1 MIAARP
7 DHKSWFLQLRK
18 AASELRPATSATD
31 RQRKNADISA
41 FLDVLL
47 MLRLKTLFFYYSF
60 LLYAIYFLP
69 ATLATKD
76 KKSRMKV
83 LKIS

>member
-1 MIAARP
+1 
-7 DHKSWFLQLRK
+7 
-18 AASELRPATSATD
+18 
-31 RQRKNADISA
+31 
-41 FLDVLL
+41 

-76 KKSRMKV
+76 KKSRMKA
-83 LKIS
+83 LKTS

>member
-1 MIAARP
+1 VKATHHG
-7 DHKSWFLQLRK
+7 HKSWVLQNCK
-18 AASELRPATSATD
+18 TTSEPRPATSATD
-31 RQRKNADISA
+31 RQQKNADISA
-41 FLDVLL
+41 LLDVLL

-76 KKSRMKV
+76 KKSRMKT
-83 LKIS
+83 LKTS